1 MGFSFEYILVL
12 IIALVLIFDFV
23 SKKTNDKLINSEDRI
38 GKKVKENKP
47 SLKYFT
53 KRPRIIILFIA
64 AISLSILSINLINSK
79 SSVKGILSK
88 KIIAKLPVSCIEL
101 SPNKNLIAVAD
112 DTNDPLSFNKL
123 DEVFNITIFNSSNYR
138 KIYELS
144 GHNESIESINFSLDS
159 KKLISTD
166 KSGEI
171 KVWDLTNGT
180 EIISVKTNEWVHDAK
195 FSSSGK
201 EFIAIQGFEK
211 IALIYDLE
219 ANLISKLNVNK
230 QINDFE
236 YDPRTDR
243 VYFGCHKEIQIWSL
257 STKKLIFKK
266 PFDVLMCMSFDHEFS
281 NIAIGTNSGEI
292 IVLSSELEEII
303 RLKGHF
309 KPVLSVSFSFD
320 NAILASSSSDQTS
333 RVWDLR
339 KGSEIL
345 QLTNEHKGNVSSVEF
360 VSKNNEFITGGKNT
374 ELKLW
379 K

>member
-64 AISLSILSINLINSK
+64 AISLSVLSINLINAK

-112 DTNDPLSFNKL
+112 DTNDPLGFNKL

-180 EIISVKTNEWVHDAK
+180 EIISVKTNKWVQDAK

-292 IVLSSELEEII
+292 IVLSSDLEEII

-320 NAILASSSSDQTS
+320 NEILASSSSDQTS

-345 QLTNEHKGNVSSVEF
+345 QLTNEHKGSVSSVEF
-360 VSKNNEFITGGKNT
+360 ISKNNEFVTGGKNK
-374 ELKLW
+374 EIKIW
-379 K
+379 E